1 METVILIEKKRNAL
15 TAIRDMHKRAAI
27 AQMAELVDAPAS
39 GAGVLTDVEVR
50 VLFWAPEPPLYTQV
64 NSLFSDGFL
73 LKITRSVDH
82 GVYQRCPFYLPT

>member
-50 VLFWAPEPPLYTQV
+50 VLFWAPFHSFISSDILQFFF
-64 NSLFSDGFL
+64 FSA
-73 LKITRSVDH
+73 I
-82 GVYQRCPFYLPT
+82 